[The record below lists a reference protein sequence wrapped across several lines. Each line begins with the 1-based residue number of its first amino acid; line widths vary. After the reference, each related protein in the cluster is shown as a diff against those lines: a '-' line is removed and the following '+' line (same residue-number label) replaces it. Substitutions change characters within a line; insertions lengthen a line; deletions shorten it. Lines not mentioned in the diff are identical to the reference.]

1 MFTAPIAVFLATCLI
16 SIIFAVLSAQP
27 WIVKKKNTLEDFNN
41 DKANIL
47 VFEQFASLSITEHTK
62 VMTDLI
68 RNNKRIYKN
77 MSRQLYQF
85 GIEADRKTRLLKYS
99 YSSFLV
105 GLTISTLML
114 LAVALLFHTHDLSE
128 VLTSLQ
134 SRILPFQQGQ

>member
-1 MFTAPIAVFLATCLI
+1 
-16 SIIFAVLSAQP
+16 
-27 WIVKKKNTLEDFNN
+27 
-41 DKANIL
+41 
-47 VFEQFASLSITEHTK
+47 
-62 VMTDLI
+62 
-68 RNNKRIYKN
+68 
-77 MSRQLYQF
+77 
-85 GIEADRKTRLLKYS
+85 LLKYS